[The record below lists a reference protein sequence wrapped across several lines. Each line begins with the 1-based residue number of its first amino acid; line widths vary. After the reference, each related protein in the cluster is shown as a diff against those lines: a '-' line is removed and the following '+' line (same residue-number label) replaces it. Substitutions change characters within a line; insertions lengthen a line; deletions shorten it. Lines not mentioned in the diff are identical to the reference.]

1 MRRDAG
7 RPTADFLTV
16 EDARGR
22 LLEDSELS
30 DLTDFDE
37 RHADAG
43 AVLPLRVWRAI
54 ATRGSRTAPVWVS
67 ADAFL

>member
-1 MRRDAG
+1 MSCDAG
-7 RPTADFLTV
+7 RPVANFLTV
-16 EDARGR
+16 EDVRVR
-22 LLEDSELS
+22 LLEHSELS

-54 ATRGSRTAPVWVS
+54 AHRGGQIAPV
-67 ADAFL
+67 